1 MTIENKQHQHERMR
15 LGISITPLFTL
26 TGQTKK
32 YDGIGSYTFNLIEAI
47 RDQIEVHPVYFKTIN
62 ESFKRPLPLTKP
74 NDIFTIA
81 MNPFI
86 NQYLPFDC
94 YAKYEESIDV
104 FHSTDYKV
112 PKLKNTPVVATLH
125 DAIPFKEAEHSNS
138 KLRHLKNYLLK
149 KVAANADH
157 VITISHAMRGEIHQ
171 YFNIPHE
178 KISVVH
184 HGINAAWL
192 KPVTEPAS
200 VLKKYQLEKP
210 FLLVV
215 GTISPKKNCLRI
227 MQAFSKLPQNLQ
239 KDVQL
244 LFVGRRGW
252 DCEKEIQSL
261 LKMQADGQAKWLEYV
276 TFEDLRA
283 IYQASIA
290 VIFPSLNEG
299 FGFPIIEAFASN
311 TPVLTSNI
319 GATAEI
325 AADAGLL
332 VDPLNIDEIMQGMQ
346 NLILDKALRQTLI
359 FKGKERTK
367 HFTVAEFA
375 EKTMAVYKKVI

>member
-1 MTIENKQHQHERMR
+1 MR
-15 LGISITPLFTL
+15 LGISIAPLVTL
-26 TGQTKK
+26 TGQSKK

-47 RDQIEVHPVYFKTIN
+47 KNKIEVSPVYFKTIK
-62 ESFKRPLPLTKP
+62 ESFKRPLPLITT
-74 NDIFTIA
+74 NDTVTIA

-86 NQYLPFDC
+86 SQYLPFDC

-112 PKLKNTPVVATLH
+112 PKLKNTPVIATLH

-138 KLRHLKNYLLK
+138 KLRRLKNYLLK

-157 VITISHAMRGEIHQ
+157 VITISQAMRDEIHQ
-171 YFNIPHE
+171 YFNIPQE

-192 KPVTEPAS
+192 KPIAESVN

-215 GTISPKKNCLRI
+215 GTISPKKNGLRI
-227 MQAFSKLPQNLQ
+227 MQAFSKLPETIQN
-239 KDVQL
+239 DVQL

-252 DCEKEIQSL
+252 DCEKEIQTL
-261 LKMQADGQAKWLEYV
+261 LKMQAEGQAKWLEYV

-283 IYQASIA
+283 IYQSSIA

-311 TPVLTSNI
+311 TPVLTSNM

-332 VDPLNIDEIMQGMQ
+332 VDPLNTDEIMYGMQ
-346 NLILDKALRQTLI
+346 NLILDETLRQALI
-359 FKGKERTK
+359 FKGNERTK
-367 HFTVAEFA
+367 YFTVEEFVN
-375 EKTMAVYKKVI
+375 KTMAVYKKVI